1 MDLMITDADNLQ
13 SGILSLRNSLPQTA
27 ETPPGPIQVQDFREK
42 RNAAL
47 TILNGVFGTLMGWFT
62 HRRLSNLRDQIGE
75 VRDQQHRFLR
85 IQQVT
90 LARLDELETVLRE
103 VVLEMERSENTWVNY
118 FALDHA
124 RVQLYVHMQK
134 LTRALQAAHLR
145 RLSVDLLDGKQL
157 RHIFDTTA
165 RKAQALQYQLMIHH
179 PSDLFQ
185 IETSYLH
192 DGRDVKLLLHVPMAP
207 AESVLRLFQ
216 LLPFPLPFTDS
227 HFLMPDPANQI
238 LALSSGVDRL
248 SVELSV
254 ANLLSCHRIN
264 SAICAKGTASYDAN

>member
-1 MDLMITDADNLQ
+1 
-13 SGILSLRNSLPQTA
+13 
-27 ETPPGPIQVQDFREK
+27 
-42 RNAAL
+42 
-47 TILNGVFGTLMGWFT
+47 MGWFT
-62 HRRLSNLRDQIGE
+62 HRHLNNLRDQIGE

-90 LARLDELETVLRE
+90 LARLDDLETVLRE
-103 VVLEMERSENTWVNY
+103 VIQEMERSETTWVNY

-124 RVQLYVHMQK
+124 RIQLYFHMQK

-165 RKAQALQYQLMIHH
+165 RKAQALQYQLMIRH

-185 IETSYLH
+185 IETSYMH

-207 AESVLRLFQ
+207 SESVLRLFQ

-238 LALSSGVDRL
+238 LALSSGVD
-248 SVELSV
+248 
-254 ANLLSCHRIN
+254 
-264 SAICAKGTASYDAN
+264 

>member
-124 RVQLYVHMQK
+124 RVQLYFHMQK

-157 RHIFDTTA
+157 RHIFDTTT
-165 RKAQALQYQLMIHH
+165 RKAQALR
-179 PSDLFQ
+179 PFSN
-185 IETSYLH
+185 
-192 DGRDVKLLLHVPMAP
+192 RDILLA
-207 AESVLRLFQ
+207 
-216 LLPFPLPFTDS
+216 
-227 HFLMPDPANQI
+227 
-238 LALSSGVDRL
+238 
-248 SVELSV
+248 
-254 ANLLSCHRIN
+254 
-264 SAICAKGTASYDAN
+264 